1 MEKNEAKRCILVAE
15 DDSAICGIL
24 ADSLQTAGYAVLTA
38 SDGKQA
44 LEILLSRPV
53 DLALL
58 DVNMPEINGFRL
70 LKIMGKECPGIPS
83 IILTAHGEEQER
95 IKGLQLGADDYV
107 VKPFSIAELQA
118 RIAAVLRRS
127 PGRQLA
133 VAQQLPFPGGILD
146 GENRSVTQ
154 TDGTPIPLTEK
165 EFELFRYFL
174 THPGRILSQEELLLR
189 VWGSRLGIG
198 RTRTVAVTL
207 ARLKEKLGA
216 ETALSF
222 ETIRGQGYRWQA
234 QKNTGL

>member
-1 MEKNEAKRCILVAE
+1 MEKGEEKKTILVAE
-15 DDSAICGIL
+15 DDSAICGVL
-24 ADSLQTAGYAVLTA
+24 ADTLQNAGYTVLTA
-38 SDGKQA
+38 PDGRAA
-44 LEILLSRPV
+44 LELLLSRPI

-83 IILTAHGEEQER
+83 IILTALGEEQER
-95 IKGLQLGADDYV
+95 VKGLQLGADDYV

-146 GENRSVTQ
+146 GENRTATQ
-154 TDGTPIPLTEK
+154 ADGTPIPLTEK

-189 VWGSRLGIG
+189 VWGSRLSIG
-198 RTRTVAVTL
+198 KTRTVAVTL

-216 ETALSF
+216 EAAPAF
-222 ETIRGQGYRWQA
+222 ETIRGQGYRWQPT
-234 QKNTGL
+234 QNTSA